1 MNDLNEGNII
11 SDDCWLCIVGQAHDD
26 PLSYDGIVRSST
38 LTAPTPLS
46 HYFTTQ
52 SSNDMNIDATVGPYL
67 SPVNGGPNSTN
78 LYSIQTSTASVI
90 ADKTHQQSALDSPTT
105 KNSNNGS
112 PSNASVSMIVQQGS
126 YSTALSVTIAIGC
139 SLLILNVLVFA
150 GVFYQRDKNRLEAK
164 LIRKNYQVLY
174 KLFLYSL
181 SISVCL
187 LLCLNHFLNT
197 NTSISRE
204 SAN

>member
-1 MNDLNEGNII
+1 MY
-11 SDDCWLCIVGQAHDD
+11 VKAHDD

-67 SPVNGGPNSTN
+67 SSVNSGSNVTN
-78 LYSIQTSTASVI
+78 LYSIVTSTVSVI
-90 ADKTHQQSALDSPTT
+90 ADKTHQQSALDSG
-105 KNSNNGS
+105 SNNGS
-112 PSNASVSMIVQQGS
+112 PTNASVSMIVQQGS

-174 KLFLYSL
+174 ICTTLELL
-181 SISVCL
+181 SS
-187 LLCLNHFLNT
+187 
-197 NTSISRE
+197 
-204 SAN
+204 